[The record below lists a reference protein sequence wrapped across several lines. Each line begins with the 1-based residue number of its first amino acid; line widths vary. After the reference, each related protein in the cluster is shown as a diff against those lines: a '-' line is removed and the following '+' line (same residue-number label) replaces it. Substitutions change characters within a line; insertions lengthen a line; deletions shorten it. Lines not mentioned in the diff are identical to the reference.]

1 MNVENIRENDCVR
14 AVLQDS
20 IVVLVCQHI
29 FNRQR
34 NNNKKMIYVSVY
46 RNMTNDGGSQTSL
59 SPIFCWGRGV
69 LYTGYYI
76 LVVISE

>member
-1 MNVENIRENDCVR
+1 MKVENIRENDCVR

-20 IVVLVCQHI
+20 IVVLVCKHI

-46 RNMTNDGGSQTSL
+46 RNMTNDGDSQTSL
-59 SPIFCWGRGV
+59 SPIFFGGRGV